1 MKIKKRKAMLIGLAA
16 TTLFSAQG
24 CGPNIHGCVYGPP
37 NRVED
42 NQLEDVYGP
51 PVIDE
56 QDNAESGVYGPP
68 VIYEEDNQ
76 LEDVYGPP
84 IDDIGPEE
92 NENER
97 VYGPP
102 TDYDEEEND
111 SVSDNAVSANEAE
124 VTPAINIEPPVYGP
138 AEDYE

>member
-51 PVIDE
+51 P
-56 QDNAESGVYGPP
+56 
-68 VIYEEDNQ
+68 
-76 LEDVYGPP
+76 

-102 TDYDEEEND
+102 TDYDEEEDD